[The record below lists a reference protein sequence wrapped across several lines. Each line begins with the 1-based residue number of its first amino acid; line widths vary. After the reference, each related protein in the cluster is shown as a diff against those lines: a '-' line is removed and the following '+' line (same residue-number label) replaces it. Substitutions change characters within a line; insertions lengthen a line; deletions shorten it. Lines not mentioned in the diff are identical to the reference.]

1 MWQSSLFLLLLIASA
16 AYAFVP
22 QLTSPLVKK
31 ATAPTELS
39 AKSPKHSVE
48 HALASTLLAASLAVA
63 TPLAAQ
69 AYAPSD
75 YASDT
80 VQDVVAALKQNRGNL
95 EGTFQAYE
103 SVAEIITTG
112 KGVGGMVNYK
122 GVALER
128 GYVADEDTSVY
139 NPGLTLLTESE
150 KERLVEAV
158 VDARKEG
165 LQKCKSDEN
174 IERAFAEVKGKLDPF
189 HTYELKGYLGFVPYY
204 GAILYLGVF
213 AVQQFARGLFP
224 VAYGLGVLAFFGPA
238 IAIIAAG
245 PQ

>member
-1 MWQSSLFLLLLIASA
+1 MWQSSLFLLLISSA

-22 QLTSPLVKK
+22 QSTSPWVLQKTTQL
-31 ATAPTELS
+31 A
-39 AKSPKHSVE
+39 AKSQNNSND
-48 HALASTLLAASLAVA
+48 LASSLLAASLAVA
-63 TPLAAQ
+63 VAASNPLLPAQ

-75 YASDT
+75 YASDI
-80 VQDVVAALKQNRGNL
+80 VQDAVTTLKQNRGNM

-103 SVAEIITTG
+103 TIAEIITEG

-122 GVALER
+122 GVALDR

-158 VDARKEG
+158 VGARKEG
-165 LQKCKSDEN
+165 INKGKWDEN
-174 IERAFAEVKGKLDPF
+174 IERAYAEVKGKLDPF
-189 HTYELKGYLGFVPYY
+189 HTYELRGFLGFAPYY

-224 VAYGLGVLAFFGPA
+224 VAYGLGVLAFFGPI
-238 IAIIAAG
+238 IAIVAAG
-245 PQ
+245 P

>member
-1 MWQSSLFLLLLIASA
+1 MWQSSLFILLIASTA
-16 AYAFVP
+16 CAFVP
-22 QLTSPLVKK
+22 QSPSPLVQ
-31 ATAPTELS
+31 TTTELS
-39 AKSPKHSVE
+39 AKSQKQQHSFE
-48 HALASTLLAASLAVA
+48 HALASSFLAASLTVA
-63 TPLAAQ
+63 ASNPLPAQ
-69 AYAPSD
+69 AYSSSD

-80 VQDVVAALKQNRGNL
+80 VQDVVTTLKQNRGNMD
-95 EGTFQAYE
+95 GTFQAYE
-103 SVAEIITTG
+103 SIAEIITQG
-112 KGVGGMVNYK
+112 KGIGGMVNYK

-165 LQKCKSDEN
+165 LQQGKWDQN
-174 IERAFAEVKGKLDPF
+174 IEQAYNEVKGKLDPF
-189 HTYELKGYLGFVPYY
+189 HTYELKGFLGFVPYY
-204 GAILYLGVF
+204 GAILYLVVF
-213 AVQQFARGLFP
+213 GVQQFARGLFP
-224 VAYGLGVLAFFGPA
+224 VAYGMGVLAFFGPI

>member
-1 MWQSSLFLLLLIASA
+1 MRQSSWFLLLLVSTTLRCD
-16 AYAFVP
+16 AFLP
-22 QLTSPLVKK
+22 QSTSTLTR
-31 ATAPTELS
+31 
-39 AKSPKHSVE
+39 KSTDLQAQKQSFENV
-48 HALASTLLAASLAVA
+48 LASSFLAASVA
-63 TPLAAQ
+63 IAATNPLPAQ
-69 AYAPSD
+69 AYSPND
-75 YASDT
+75 YVSDT
-80 VQDVVAALKQNRGNL
+80 VQDVIATLKQSRGNM

-103 SVAEIITTG
+103 SVAEIISEG

-122 GVALER
+122 GVQLDR
-128 GYVADEDTSVY
+128 GYIADEDTSVY

-150 KERLVEAV
+150 KERLTEAV

-165 LQKCKSDEN
+165 FRQGKWDEN

-189 HTYELKGYLGFVPYY
+189 HTYELKGYLGLVPYY

-213 AVQQFARGLFP
+213 VIQQFARGLFP
-224 VAYGLGVLAFFGPA
+224 AAYGLGVLAFFGPI

>member
-1 MWQSSLFLLLLIASA
+1 MSFLCLIGVFYFFA
-16 AYAFVP
+16 AYYHINITTT
-22 QLTSPLVKK
+22 TSI
-31 ATAPTELS
+31 
-39 AKSPKHSVE
+39 
-48 HALASTLLAASLAVA
+48 
-63 TPLAAQ
+63 
-69 AYAPSD
+69 
-75 YASDT
+75 
-80 VQDVVAALKQNRGNL
+80 
-95 EGTFQAYE
+95 
-103 SVAEIITTG
+103 IITTTRIEG
-112 KGVGGMVNYK
+112 I
-122 GVALER
+122 ALER

-165 LQKCKSDEN
+165 LQKGKWDEN

-204 GAILYLGVF
+204 GAILYLGVL